1 MKNKNTRIGRVVSI
15 CSYHNLI
22 YAALFLFSFDAK
34 QIDIVSVCI
43 FYQPLSWR
51 HGRLAGFLILE
62 IIELV
67 FRFQFIYKIHI

>member
-15 CSYHNLI
+15 CSYHNLMN
-22 YAALFLFSFDAK
+22 AALFSFDAK

-51 HGRLAGFLILE
+51 HGRLAGFDLGN
-62 IIELV
+62 
-67 FRFQFIYKIHI
+67 Y